1 MAAARRRGGRSGR
14 ATRAEERD
22 RGAARAPGR
31 AAKAAGRGEEA
42 RGARSAPQSVN
53 RSLGRSAV
61 THPCGGWG
69 GGERS
74 RSGTPPPPV
83 AAGLSRPLARRD
95 RPFHSGQGTLRCAAA
110 AAERK
115 HARTHARA
123 DARTHGTHGALGL
136 RRRDAATLR
145 GGARLAREEARREH
159 AGFLR
164 VRAVARL
171 PLPLPG
177 TAPPQ
182 PAPPR
187 GPEPREP
194 GNGRGSGGR
203 ALRVRS
209 SHRRPLEAEVGGE
222 SGLPAPRRR
231 GARWARGKRRA
242 RAQRRG
248 GRELRCGSALTVGAC
263 AERAFLSLQCFLVLS
278 VDSSGRMTT

>member
-115 HARTHARA
+115 HARTHARTHERTH
-123 DARTHGTHGALGL
+123 ARTARTARSGC
-136 RRRDAATLR
+136 DAATPRRCGAVPDWRARRR
-145 GGARLAREEARREH
+145 GGSTLAFCACAPSRAYRSPSPALHPHSPLLREARS
-159 AGFLR
+159 
-164 VRAVARL
+164 
-171 PLPLPG
+171 
-177 TAPPQ
+177 
-182 PAPPR
+182 
-187 GPEPREP
+187 
-194 GNGRGSGGR
+194 RGSLETEGGVVGALCACAALTGGRWKPRWGGR
-203 ALRVRS
+203 AGCRRRAGAVLGGRAASGVRVRRDEAGGS
-209 SHRRPLEAEVGGE
+209 SA
-222 SGLPAPRRR
+222 AA
-231 GARWARGKRRA
+231 AR
-242 RAQRRG
+242 
-248 GRELRCGSALTVGAC
+248 
-263 AERAFLSLQCFLVLS
+263 
-278 VDSSGRMTT
+278 